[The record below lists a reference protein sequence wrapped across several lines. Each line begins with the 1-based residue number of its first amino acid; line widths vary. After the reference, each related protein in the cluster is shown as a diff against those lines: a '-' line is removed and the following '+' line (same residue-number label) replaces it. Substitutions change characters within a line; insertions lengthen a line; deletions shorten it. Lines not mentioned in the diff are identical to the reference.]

1 MEIGTLVTL
10 LGLTAGA
17 TDQDITGRAQ
27 ALVTADGKLRE
38 LTGKGD
44 PAAALALIEGWRDG
58 AAKLAEANKELAKI
72 RDREESSAHAALVA
86 QGEKGIATMG
96 PAVERAFLLARL
108 AEIDATADGSVR
120 ATLDR
125 VTIELG
131 AATTALV
138 ADVAD
143 GREDEHHKHAA
154 ALERIAGIALRG
166 AGAARRR
173 AEEP

>member
-1 MEIGTLVTL
+1 MSEELSP
-10 LGLTAGA
+10 
-17 TDQDITGRAQ
+17 
-27 ALVTADGKLRE
+27 LRVRCRR
-38 LTGKGD
+38 
-44 PAAALALIEGWRDG
+44 AAARTLRRVLD
-58 AAKLAEANKELAKI
+58 
-72 RDREESSAHAALVA
+72 ALVA
-86 QGEKGIATMG
+86 QGEKGAMG
-96 PAVERAFLLARL
+96 SAVERAFLLARL

>member
-1 MEIGTLVTL
+1 MSEELSP
-10 LGLTAGA
+10 
-17 TDQDITGRAQ
+17 
-27 ALVTADGKLRE
+27 LRVRCRR
-38 LTGKGD
+38 
-44 PAAALALIEGWRDG
+44 AAARTLRRVLD
-58 AAKLAEANKELAKI
+58 
-72 RDREESSAHAALVA
+72 ALVA
-86 QGEKGIATMG
+86 QGEKGIAAMG